1 MSLHGSAWVCTALA
15 LMPASSRGNC
25 VPVHG
30 LLQTTCTPNA
40 GRGGAEGWNSVGIAH
55 SPRFPPGDARNPK
68 PPRGICLQSP
78 FSFCFVGQ
86 GLISVFGF
94 ILDIGL
100 ALLILII
107 SGYAV
112 FLCYQQGWCWCRP
125 DFIFNLYHGRLR
137 GCEQQGMVLL
147 LVCGVP
153 ASWRFCR
160 AWSSMHGAFPWW
172 AGGRDVTLRTAWRGR
187 GRKKLSAEGMEEE
200 QPQRVGL

>member
-1 MSLHGSAWVCTALA
+1 MSLHSSAWVCTALA

-112 FLCYQQGWCWCRP
+112 FLCYQQGWCWCREYGQSRGQAAAGQGGDKGGVWRARMAFAGP
-125 DFIFNLYHGRLR
+125 QNLHAGWL
-137 GCEQQGMVLL
+137 E
-147 LVCGVP
+147 
-153 ASWRFCR
+153 
-160 AWSSMHGAFPWW
+160 GA
-172 AGGRDVTLRTAWRGR
+172 
-187 GRKKLSAEGMEEE
+187 
-200 QPQRVGL
+200 